1 MNPVARRRNAKKVIV
16 LLLLGFCS
24 PSPDNILD
32 KKFIYTS
39 GCGGCVGAG
48 FPPKPLDTSAANG
61 FESNGDAN
69 ELATDGAAGAGV
81 DALATDGGS
90 GGGV

>member
-1 MNPVARRRNAKKVIV
+1 MNPVASRRNAKKVIV

-24 PSPDNILD
+24 PSPDNIFV

-39 GCGGCVGAG
+39 GCGGC
-48 FPPKPLDTSAANG
+48 
-61 FESNGDAN
+61 
-69 ELATDGAAGAGV
+69 AGAGLPPNPV
-81 DALATDGGS
+81 DASNEGVSNDDADVVVIKPPVPTGVDAFATDGGS

>member
-1 MNPVARRRNAKKVIV
+1 MNPVASRRNAKKVIV

-24 PSPDNILD
+24 PSPDNIFV

-39 GCGGCVGAG
+39 GCGGCAGAG
-48 FPPKPLDTSAANG
+48 LPPKPVDTSNEGVSNDAVDAAVVVIKPPVP
-61 FESNGDAN
+61 
-69 ELATDGAAGAGV
+69 TGV
-81 DALATDGGS
+81 DAFATDGGS